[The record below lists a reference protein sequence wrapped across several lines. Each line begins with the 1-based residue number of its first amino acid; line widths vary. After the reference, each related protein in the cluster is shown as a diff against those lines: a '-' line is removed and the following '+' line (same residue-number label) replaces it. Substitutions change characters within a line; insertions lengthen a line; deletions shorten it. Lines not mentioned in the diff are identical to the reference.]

1 MKSFSFFVD
10 QRTETGSVRQLM
22 SINESA
28 ICMSSFGVIDSPEGK
43 KLTFTMDVNRSFY
56 NEEAIMVDHVDSNN
70 KKKGASSVQV
80 VGKTNGLYVT
90 VVDVRDVRRLFRF
103 MNDSALGVIDEEDER
118 SFNDEVR
125 EMMY

>member
-10 QRTETGSVRQLM
+10 QRTETGSIRTLM
-22 SINESA
+22 SVNESL
-28 ICMSSFGVIDSPEGK
+28 ICMSSFSVIETPEGK
-43 KLTFTMDVNRSFY
+43 NLSFTMDVNRSYF

-80 VGKTNGLYVT
+80 VGRTNGVYVT
-90 VVDVRDVRRLFRF
+90 IVDTRDVRRLFRF
-103 MNDSALGVIDEEDER
+103 MNDSLPSVIDEEDDT
-118 SFNDEVR
+118 SFWSEVR